1 VNKKKILKLTCLI
14 ACTIIIV
21 GLLVTT
27 PVFADVGN
35 NNRYSSNSSSD
46 SDSDTF
52 FLVYILF
59 DLLGPIPTLFILI
72 IGGIIYYVM
81 KKRGKLTKMEN
92 IETNNR
98 VSTIVDNSEIIAN
111 QIREIDPK
119 FSADAFIGWSREVF
133 MKIQTAWSTRN
144 WEEIRPFESNEL
156 FNQHNMQLN
165 EYINNKKI
173 NKVEKINI
181 KKVALQSF
189 KIDGDKEVLT
199 VYLDAILRDY
209 VVDETTN
216 KVLESDPNKDW
227 YMTYIMTFN
236 RRHGVKT
243 EPGLSNKSTSNCPN
257 CAAPTD
263 ITSSGK
269 CEYCKT
275 IITTGD
281 HDWILSDIRS
291 REQ

>member
-1 VNKKKILKLTCLI
+1 MNKKKVLKLTCLI
-14 ACTIIIV
+14 ACFILIIS
-21 GLLVTT
+21 LFTT
-27 PVFADVGN
+27 PVLADVGN
-35 NNRYSSNSSSD
+35 NNRYSSSSSSD
-46 SDSDTF
+46 SDSSDTF

-59 DLLGPIPTLFILI
+59 DVLGPIPTLIILSI
-72 IGGIIYYVM
+72 AGIVYYVM
-81 KKRGKLTKMEN
+81 KKRGKLTKIEN
-92 IETNNR
+92 VETNNR
-98 VSTIVDNSEIIAN
+98 VSNIIDNSELIAN
-111 QIREIDPK
+111 QIRMTDPN
-119 FSADAFIGWSREVF
+119 FSADAFIGWTREVF

-181 KKVALQSF
+181 KKVALESF
-189 KIDGDKEVLT
+189 KVDGDKEVLT

-209 VVDETTN
+209 VVDDTTN

-236 RRHGVKT
+236 RRSGVKT
-243 EPGLSNKSTSNCPN
+243 KPGLSNKSTSNCPN
-257 CAAPTD
+257 CGAPTE

-269 CEYCKT
+269 CEYCKS

-281 HDWILSDIRS
+281 HDWVLSDIRS

>member
-1 VNKKKILKLTCLI
+1 MNKKKVLKLTCLI
-14 ACTIIIV
+14 ACFILIIS
-21 GLLVTT
+21 LFAT
-27 PVFADVGN
+27 PVLADVGN
-35 NNRYSSNSSSD
+35 NNRYSSSSSSD
-46 SDSDTF
+46 SDSSDTF

-59 DLLGPIPTLFILI
+59 DVLGPIPTLIILSI
-72 IGGIIYYVM
+72 AGIVYYVM
-81 KKRGKLTKMEN
+81 KKRGKLTKIEN
-92 IETNNR
+92 VETNNR
-98 VSTIVDNSEIIAN
+98 VSNIIDNSELIAN
-111 QIREIDPK
+111 QIRMTDPN
-119 FSADAFIGWSREVF
+119 FSADAFIGWAREVF

-156 FNQHNMQLN
+156 FNQHNIQLN

-181 KKVALQSF
+181 KKVALESF
-189 KIDGDKEVLT
+189 KVDGDKEVLT

-209 VVDETTN
+209 VVDDTTN

-236 RRHGVKT
+236 RRSGVKT
-243 EPGLSNKSTSNCPN
+243 KPGLSNKSTSNCPN
-257 CAAPTD
+257 CGAPTE

-269 CEYCKT
+269 CEYCKS

-281 HDWILSDIRS
+281 HDWVLSDIRR